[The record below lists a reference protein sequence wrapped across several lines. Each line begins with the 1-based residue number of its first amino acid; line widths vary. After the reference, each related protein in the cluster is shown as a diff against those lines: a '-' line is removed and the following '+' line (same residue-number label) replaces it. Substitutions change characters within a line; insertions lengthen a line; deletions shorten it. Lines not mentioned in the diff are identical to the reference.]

1 MDGLK
6 EIRQG
11 AALPAVDA
19 ACPGSL
25 EISGHCL
32 AAARVIALL
41 LVGPEKKRAQ
51 DKRMRFKT
59 GRKKKETEEKRV
71 EINSWIFYGC
81 RGPWDKIIFAFTPNL
96 QQLRSHWNCVLT
108 ASHRAVIRNKHNL
121 CRVPSRGGQRR
132 WCSWKKEAVDPVE
145 LTCLVCAQLKCP
157 LLSANY
163 CCICI
168 FIISI

>member
-32 AAARVIALL
+32 AAARVIASL

-51 DKRMRFKT
+51 DKRMMERT
-59 GRKKKETEEKRV
+59 GRGGGAAEKSGNQLG
-71 EINSWIFYGC
+71 ILHIF
-81 RGPWDKIIFAFTPNL
+81 RENIIVAFTP
-96 QQLRSHWNCVLT
+96 
-108 ASHRAVIRNKHNL
+108 
-121 CRVPSRGGQRR
+121 
-132 WCSWKKEAVDPVE
+132 
-145 LTCLVCAQLKCP
+145 
-157 LLSANY
+157 
-163 CCICI
+163 
-168 FIISI
+168 

>member
-32 AAARVIALL
+32 AAARVIASL

-51 DKRMRFKT
+51 DKRVMYKT
-59 GRKKKETEEKRV
+59 EKRRRQKKR
-71 EINSWIFYGC
+71 EWKSTLGFFHGC
-81 RGPWDKIIFAFTPNL
+81 RGFWGKIIIAFTPNL
-96 QQLRSHWNCVLT
+96 QRLT
-108 ASHRAVIRNKHNL
+108 ARWNRVLITSHRAVFKNKHSL
-121 CRVPSRGGQRR
+121 CRVPSRRGWRG
-132 WCSWKKEAVDPVE
+132 WCG
-145 LTCLVCAQLKCP
+145 
-157 LLSANY
+157 
-163 CCICI
+163 
-168 FIISI
+168 

>member
-32 AAARVIALL
+32 AAARVIASL

-51 DKRMRFKT
+51 DKRVMYKT
-59 GRKKKETEEKRV
+59 GRKKRRRQKKR
-71 EINSWIFYGC
+71 EWKSTLGFYMAAEDSGTKSSSLLH
-81 RGPWDKIIFAFTPNL
+81 PI
-96 QQLRSHWNCVLT
+96 
-108 ASHRAVIRNKHNL
+108 
-121 CRVPSRGGQRR
+121 
-132 WCSWKKEAVDPVE
+132 CSG
-145 LTCLVCAQLKCP
+145 
-157 LLSANY
+157 
-163 CCICI
+163 
-168 FIISI
+168 